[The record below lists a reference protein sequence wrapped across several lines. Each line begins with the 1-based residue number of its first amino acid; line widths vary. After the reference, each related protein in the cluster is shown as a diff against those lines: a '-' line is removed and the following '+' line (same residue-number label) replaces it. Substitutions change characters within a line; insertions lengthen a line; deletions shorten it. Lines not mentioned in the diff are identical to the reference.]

1 VEQVI
6 TETEGASIDI
16 PLRQDQQEH
25 LRLLCKEMGRT
36 PEDFAKEAILTFM
49 EDYED
54 RQLADEAMKMIQVS
68 GSHLKRL

>member
-1 VEQVI
+1 
-6 TETEGASIDI
+6 
-16 PLRQDQQEH
+16 
-25 LRLLCKEMGRT
+25 MGRT